1 MNPSFF
7 ILTLGCKVN
16 QYESQKLR
24 NELFLHGCSEA
35 HDPAQASLIIVN
47 TCTVTAIAD
56 KKSRQKLRSCL
67 RASSDATV
75 VVTGCAVENKDSGV
89 GQISGRVI
97 AVPNSDKAEI
107 VSLLMRQGVIKA
119 QHPPQDIIAL
129 QDILEESDDSGS
141 DLPSSRTRAL
151 LKIQDGCS
159 HFCSYCIV
167 PFVRGPQ
174 RSLPLEKVKAEAVEL
189 AERGYRE
196 IVLTGIHLGAYGMDL
211 GGKRTLASL
220 LGVLTPLLPGVRL
233 RMSSIEPADFTP
245 DIIEVISEFPSIC
258 RHIHLPLQHAS
269 NSVLERMGRGYSI
282 EEYRH
287 IVEALYENL
296 EEVSVT
302 TDLITGFPGETEEDF
317 QLLLSF
323 IEEAKYLRI
332 HAFPFSPRKG
342 TRAAHFTPVVPE
354 EEKKRR
360 CNLAIAKGRIMT
372 ELYLQRY
379 IGKTVEVLI
388 EGKEGS
394 SLHGLTGNYMR
405 VHLEGPLSLRGEIVQ
420 VKVEKVLKGQS
431 LWGTLQVLQDAG

>member
-7 ILTLGCKVN
+7 IQTLGCKVN
-16 QYESQKLR
+16 QYESQELR
-24 NELFLHGCSEA
+24 NELFRHGFSEA
-35 HDPAQASLIIVN
+35 HEPAQASLIIIN

-56 KKSRQKLRSCL
+56 KKSRQKLRSCI

-75 VVTGCAVENKDSGV
+75 VVTGCAVENRDSGI

-97 AVPNSDKAEI
+97 AVPNRDKAEI
-107 VSLLMRQGVIKA
+107 VSLLMSQGIIKA
-119 QHPPQDIIAL
+119 PHNPQEISI
-129 QDILEESDDSGS
+129 QQEILKKSDESGS

-174 RSLPLEKVKAEAVEL
+174 RSRPIEEVKAKALEL
-189 AERGYRE
+189 ADIGYRE
-196 IVLTGIHLGAYGMDL
+196 IVLTGIHLGAYGLDL
-211 GGKRTLASL
+211 EGKRALASL
-220 LGVLTPLLPGVRL
+220 LEALPPLLPGVRL

-245 DIIEVISEFPSIC
+245 EIIEAISRFPSIC

-269 NSVLERMGRGYSI
+269 NSVLERMGRGYTV

-287 IVEALYENL
+287 IIEALCENL
-296 EEVSVT
+296 EDVSIT

-317 QLLLSF
+317 HSLLSF

-360 CNLAIAKGRIMT
+360 CNSAIAKGRIMT

-394 SLHGLTGNYMR
+394 NLHGLSGNYMR

-420 VKVEKVLKGQS
+420 VKVEKVLEGQS
-431 LWGTLQVLQDAG
+431 LWGTLLKQQ

>member
-7 ILTLGCKVN
+7 IQTLGCKVN
-16 QYESQKLR
+16 QYESQELR
-24 NELFLHGCSEA
+24 NELFRHGFSEV
-35 HDPAQASLIIVN
+35 HEPSQASLIIIN

-56 KKSRQKLRSCL
+56 KKSRQKLRSCI
-67 RASSDATV
+67 RASNDATV
-75 VVTGCAVENKDSGV
+75 VVTGCALENRDSGI
-89 GQISGRVI
+89 GQISARVI
-97 AVPNSDKAEI
+97 AVPNRDKAEI
-107 VSLLMRQGVIKA
+107 VSLLMRQGIIKA
-119 QHPPQDIIAL
+119 QHKL
-129 QDILEESDDSGS
+129 QEIPEKSDESGS

-174 RSLPLEKVKAEAVEL
+174 RSRPIEEVKAGALNL

-196 IVLTGIHLGAYGMDL
+196 IVLTGIHLGAYGIDL
-211 GGKRTLASL
+211 EGKRTLASL
-220 LGVLTPLLPGVRL
+220 LEVLPPMLPGVRL

-245 DIIEVISEFPSIC
+245 EIIEVISRFPSIC
-258 RHIHLPLQHAS
+258 RHMHLPLQHAS
-269 NSVLERMGRGYSI
+269 NSVLQRMGRGYTI

-287 IVEALYENL
+287 IIEALCENL
-296 EEVSVT
+296 EDVSIT

-317 QLLLSF
+317 HSLLSF
-323 IEEAKYLRI
+323 IEEAKFLRI

-342 TRAAHFTPVVPE
+342 TRAAHFTPVVSE

-360 CNLAIAKGRIMT
+360 CNSAIAKGRIMT

-379 IGKTVEVLI
+379 IGRTVEVLI

-394 SLHGLTGNYMR
+394 SLHGLSGNYMR
-405 VHLEGPLSLRGEIVQ
+405 VYLEGPLSLRGEIVN
-420 VKVEKVLKGQS
+420 VKVERVLEGQS
-431 LWGTLQVLQDAG
+431 LWGTLLKEQKNGRDSG